1 MRLQFESGWRARR
14 HQHGSSKNAAASGA
28 IASRRDGSN
37 LASMKLRTSE
47 ASPRVLTGIA
57 LTAAGYAM
65 FSVQDAAVKW
75 LVQTYSVPQV
85 LFTRSLVIAVIA
97 WLMWGPSSLRNF
109 SESRN
114 KAALVA
120 RAVLILAAWSFY
132 YAASRRLALGEL
144 TTLYFAAPIIAVILS
159 AWMLKEH
166 VDAARW
172 SAALLG
178 FVGVVIA
185 AQPSGNFD
193 PVPALSALIA
203 AFCWGASVV
212 LVRWINRS
220 DSTAT
225 QMLVSNLLFAAGC
238 VVVLPWLWKTPDLA
252 SLGLMLGL
260 GLTGGLG
267 QYLVY
272 EGFRY
277 APASVVAPVEY
288 TGLVW
293 AFLYGYAIWA
303 EVPQWHVVAG
313 AALIVV
319 SSLALI
325 WFERRRAIRGSQ
337 VRAPG

>member
-1 MRLQFESGWRARR
+1 MVARTP
-14 HQHGSSKNAAASGA
+14 
-28 IASRRDGSN
+28 D
-37 LASMKLRTSE
+37 

-65 FSVQDAAVKW
+65 FSMQDAAVKW

-85 LFTRSLVIAVIA
+85 LFTRSIVIVVIA
-97 WLMWGPSSLRNF
+97 WFLGGPRSLRNF
-109 SESRN
+109 AASRN
-114 KAALVA
+114 KTALVA
-120 RAVLILAAWSFY
+120 RAGLILGAWSFY
-132 YAASRRLALGEL
+132 YTASRRLGLGEL

-178 FVGVVIA
+178 FGGVVIA
-185 AQPSGNFD
+185 ARPGGSVD
-193 PVPALSALIA
+193 LVPALSALAA

-220 DSTAT
+220 DTTAT
-225 QMLVSNLLFAAGC
+225 QMLVSNMMFAAGC
-238 VVVLPWLWKTPDLA
+238 VVVLPWLWRTPDLA
-252 SLGLMLGL
+252 GLGLMLGL

-303 EVPQWHVVAG
+303 EVPQWHVVVG
-313 AALIVV
+313 AALIVI